1 MRQAK
6 FDREV
11 RHFRCRSAIR
21 KILRAEPLKC
31 LLDCALPILDLHD
44 DPLCMHVAAQV
55 EVVDVDVEPSQTLLS
70 ELQGPPRAELVPLPQ
85 NRFEP
90 KRCIQV
96 RCIQKLKFNHQ
107 FELMT
112 LCMTFPLI
120 HSDHRFI
127 TPGLTHENLIKT
139 NI

>member
-1 MRQAK
+1 MCQAR
-6 FDREV
+6 FDEEV
-11 RHFRCRSAIR
+11 RHFWRRSALR
-21 KILRAEPLKC
+21 KHLKAEPLKC
-31 LLDCALPILDLHD
+31 LLDFALPILDVHD

-90 KRCIQV
+90 KRCIQIH
-96 RCIQKLKFNHQ
+96 CIQNLKFNHQ

-112 LCMTFPLI
+112 LRITFLLVHSFRSPLH
-120 HSDHRFI
+120 HSGIDA
-127 TPGLTHENLIKT
+127 
-139 NI
+139 